1 MIANHSR
8 NWARVE
14 RILVALDASE
24 QSLTAL
30 DTAAALAQ
38 AMKSE
43 LTGLFVEDAEL
54 LTLAELPFSTEVRH
68 AGAQLHRLDAAEME
82 KEISNRLMSA
92 RQALE
97 RTGAQRQLRWRF
109 HSVRG
114 NVHREVA
121 AAASHVDLLCIGC
134 RSGSGYLKSRI
145 GGTALRALQSN
156 APVLIAGSVKRPLSG
171 PVAVIFDGSDD
182 AKDCAGLAVATARQL
197 KGDLV
202 FLVTGP
208 ASDELSAVQHWID
221 TTVAQDVHCSI
232 TAVKGDDPLPV
243 LKSAAEGRFGLIVC
257 GMGEDGSV
265 PSWLEHLTEV
275 HGCALLLVPRRASK

>member
-24 QSLTAL
+24 RSLTAL
-30 DTAAALAQ
+30 ETAAALAQ

-54 LTLAELPFSTEVRH
+54 LTLAELPFTSEVRR
-68 AGAQLHRLDAAEME
+68 AGAQVHRLDVAEME
-82 KEISNRLMSA
+82 KEISKRLASA

-97 RTGAQRQLRWRF
+97 RLGAQRQLRWRF

-121 AAASHVDLLCIGC
+121 AAASQVDLLCIGC
-134 RSGSGYLKSRI
+134 RSGSGHLKSRI

-156 APVLIAGSVKRPLSG
+156 APVLIAGSVKRALSG
-171 PVAVIFDGSDD
+171 PVAVVFDGSDD
-182 AKDCAGLAVATARQL
+182 AKDCAELAVATARQL
-197 KGDLV
+197 EGDLV
-202 FLVTGP
+202 FLVTGAATDDLP
-208 ASDELSAVQHWID
+208 AVQDWVD
-221 TTVAQDVHCSI
+221 AAVPPDVHCRV
-232 TAVKGDDPLPV
+232 TAVKGGDPLPL
-243 LKSAAEGRFGLIVC
+243 LKSASGGRFGLIIC
-257 GMGEDGSV
+257 GVGSDGSV
-265 PSWLEHLTEV
+265 PNWLEHLTEG
-275 HGCALLLVPRRASK
+275 HGCPLLLVPRRASA